1 MNRGFSPERRRCLR
15 WGLGAGVLALAAGV
29 RARPKLWNPCLAA
42 VPPALIDHPA
52 VRAAWDG
59 VDPARVWDCHAH
71 IAGSGDSDSGIVVA
85 EDMGSLAKPGQYA
98 QRLFYLNA
106 GCARNAPGEVDRSY
120 VARMANLIDGFPVG
134 ARLMLFAFDRCYD
147 EAGRPRPER
156 TAFHVPDAYAR
167 RLAADQ
173 PERFEWVCSVHPYRE
188 DAVSALTEAVAAGAR
203 AVKWL
208 PSAMGIDPGSAHCD
222 AYYDAL
228 ARLRLPLICHGGSER
243 AVHGAG
249 EFRFNNPLR
258 LRRALD
264 RGVRV
269 VVAHCA
275 SAGVDDDLDRGG
287 RGERGARMPSFELFA
302 RLMAEPAYEGLLFG
316 DISALTLLNRAPARI
331 ADLIRRREWHGRLL
345 NGSDY
350 PLPGILP
357 LFSPRLLA
365 RAGLLEPALAPVL
378 VELQG
383 HNPLLFDFVLKRHLR
398 VDGVGLPASVFHTRD
413 FFLARS
419 L

>member
-1 MNRGFSPERRRCLR
+1 MSREFSPERRRYLR
-15 WGLGAGVLALAAGV
+15 WGLGAGALALTAGV
-29 RARPKLWNPCLAA
+29 WARPKLWNPCLAE
-42 VPPALIDHPA
+42 VPPALTGHPA
-52 VRAAWDG
+52 WLTAWAD
-59 VDPARVWDCHAH
+59 VEPARVWDGHVH

-85 EDMGSLAKPGQYA
+85 EDMGRLAKPGQYA
-98 QRLFYLNA
+98 RRLFYLNA
-106 GCARNAPGEVDRSY
+106 GCAHDAPGEVDRSY
-120 VARMANLIDGFPVG
+120 VARMVNLIDGFPAG

-147 EAGRPRPER
+147 EAGRSRPER

-167 RLAADQ
+167 RLAAER
-173 PERFEWVCSVHPYRE
+173 PERFEWVCSVHPYRD
-188 DAVSALTEAVAAGAR
+188 DAVTALTEAAAAGAR

-208 PSAMGIDPGSAHCD
+208 PSAMGIDPGAARCD

-275 SAGVDDDLDRGG
+275 SAGVDDDLDRG
-287 RGERGARMPSFELFA
+287 ERGGRVPSFDLFA

-316 DISALTLLNRAPARI
+316 DISALTLLNRSPARI

-357 LFSPRLLA
+357 LFAPRLLA
-365 RAGLLEPALAPVL
+365 RAGLLDPALAPL
-378 VELQG
+378 LAELQG

-398 VDGVGLPASVFHTRD
+398 ADGIGLPASVFHTRD
-413 FFLARS
+413 FFLAQS
-419 L
+419 S